1 MVFIL
6 WSATCLLLIST
17 FPILIYLEWIFS
29 NLNKHSLTLI
39 GRKRRSGSALEM
51 PDIKS
56 SFLLKN
62 KMKARALLRIPLL
75 LSTLLPTH
83 QQILMCPPGKYFFNS
98 ACASCLAGTFS
109 YFTGSTACQ
118 SCPLGTGSSPGA
130 SKCTA
135 CSSSADC
142 RTASG
147 SQCASCAGSCAACAP
162 GKYSPGGSTVSCIAC
177 KVFFSLETK
186 MLLLKL
192 ISKNRQEPTPPLPRP
207 SQLTHVSIVNQEPQL
222 CPQPLPQRC
231 APSVLCST
239 KDSLIMLSI

>member
-1 MVFIL
+1 MR
-6 WSATCLLLIST
+6 A
-17 FPILIYLEWIFS
+17 
-29 NLNKHSLTLI
+29 K
-39 GRKRRSGSALEM
+39 
-51 PDIKS
+51 
-56 SFLLKN
+56 
-62 KMKARALLRIPLL
+62 ALLPIMLL

-83 QQILMCPPGKYFFNS
+83 QQILMCPPGKYFSNS
-98 ACASCLAGTFS
+98 MCSSCLAGTFS

-177 KVFFSLETK
+177 KVSFFHFSLENSQVNQPNVGRN
-186 MLLLKL
+186 LLHRFQGRLH
-192 ISKNRQEPTPPLPRP
+192 R
-207 SQLTHVSIVNQEPQL
+207 HVS
-222 CPQPLPQRC
+222 
-231 APSVLCST
+231 
-239 KDSLIMLSI
+239 